1 MVDLVDHLIGHRR
14 ERCVSIFCLV
24 GVAHIIDS
32 NIIGDGSVIRTAVI
46 FFYLSN
52 EGISIVENA
61 SKIGLPIPE
70 KLKNV
75 LAQLREGGESKK

>member
-1 MVDLVDHLIGHRR
+1 MLIF
-14 ERCVSIFCLV
+14 IFVAV
-24 GVAHIIDS
+24 GNIIDS
-32 NIIGDGSVIRTAVI
+32 KIVGEGGTIRTAVI

-61 SKIGLPIPE
+61 TRIGLPVPE

-75 LAQLREGGESKK
+75 LEQLQNKEGEK

>member
-1 MVDLVDHLIGHRR
+1 LGRLSYKMPEDFLLK
-14 ERCVSIFCLV
+14 VSAL
-24 GVAHIIDS
+24 ADKT
-32 NIIGDGSVIRTAVI
+32 D
-46 FFYLSN
+46 N

-75 LAQLREGGESKK
+75 LAQLREGGESK